1 MAVLEQTAVLTDA
14 IRPVPA
20 SELEARLEKFR
31 RLMDEM
37 HPGWE
42 MAAVNHKIAMYY
54 FTGTMQEGV
63 LLIRPQDAIFW
74 VRRNYERAVNESHF
88 GDIRPMHSFREAAA
102 YYGSA
107 PRIMYVET
115 KKATLDWE
123 RMLHKYFAFEEIGSF
138 DAVLQELRLRKSAY
152 ELQQMERSGAIHET
166 VLDVIAP
173 KLIHAGISEAQ
184 LAIELYSEMVQR
196 GSHGTARFNQSLGE
210 EVVGLASFGKSGL
223 VRTGFDGPGGTGGTC
238 IAVQS
243 IGNAF
248 RKLQSGRL
256 VYLDV
261 PCGFDG
267 YHTDKTVVYY
277 FGSLQKDEQC
287 ARLLAAQERCL
298 ELEQEV
304 VSMMVSGEPIENL
317 YLRTME
323 KFDNVY
329 GDAFMNGGKF
339 LGHSIGLVMDEA
351 PAIAKGF
358 KQPLEPGMTFAV
370 EPKIALPG
378 LGLVG
383 TENTYVVTE
392 KGARSLTG
400 ARMRCVKLNS
410 ITVKQKCCGRKPAA
424 FFSNSL
430 IQLIPWRILRI
441 LLRQQP
447 FPA

>member
-31 RLMDEM
+31 RMMDEM

-88 GDIRPMHSFREAAA
+88 GDIRPMHSFREVAA

-107 PRIMYVET
+107 PCIMYVET

-152 ELQQMERSGAIHET
+152 ELQQMEHSGAIHET

-248 RKLQSGRL
+248 RKLKSG
-256 VYLDV
+256 
-261 PCGFDG
+261 
-267 YHTDKTVVYY
+267 
-277 FGSLQKDEQC
+277 
-287 ARLLAAQERCL
+287 
-298 ELEQEV
+298 
-304 VSMMVSGEPIENL
+304 
-317 YLRTME
+317 
-323 KFDNVY
+323 
-329 GDAFMNGGKF
+329 
-339 LGHSIGLVMDEA
+339 
-351 PAIAKGF
+351 
-358 KQPLEPGMTFAV
+358 
-370 EPKIALPG
+370 
-378 LGLVG
+378 
-383 TENTYVVTE
+383 
-392 KGARSLTG
+392 
-400 ARMRCVKLNS
+400 
-410 ITVKQKCCGRKPAA
+410 
-424 FFSNSL
+424 
-430 IQLIPWRILRI
+430 
-441 LLRQQP
+441 
-447 FPA
+447 

>member
-1 MAVLEQTAVLTDA
+1 
-14 IRPVPA
+14 
-20 SELEARLEKFR
+20 
-31 RLMDEM
+31 
-37 HPGWE
+37 
-42 MAAVNHKIAMYY
+42 
-54 FTGTMQEGV
+54 
-63 LLIRPQDAIFW
+63 
-74 VRRNYERAVNESHF
+74 
-88 GDIRPMHSFREAAA
+88 
-102 YYGSA
+102 
-107 PRIMYVET
+107 MYVET

-123 RMLHKYFAFEEIGSF
+123 RMLHKYFAFEEVGSF

-152 ELQQMERSGAIHET
+152 ELQQMEHSGDIHET

-248 RKLQSGRL
+248 RKLKSGRL

-287 ARLLAAQERCL
+287 ARLLAAQQRCL

-304 VSMMVSGEPIENL
+304 VSMMVPGEPIENL

-400 ARMRCVKLNS
+400 RSHA
-410 ITVKQKCCGRKPAA
+410 
-424 FFSNSL
+424 
-430 IQLIPWRILRI
+430 LREI
-441 LLRQQP
+441 E
-447 FPA
+447 